1 MQYRELQVP
10 LSDLKLSPDNVRK
23 TPPSPEV
30 MAQFTASILDK
41 GLIHPLLV
49 KPAPRNGAKFHVVA
63 GGRRLA
69 AYKQLA
75 RARKVPK
82 DHPIRCAQIPEDAD
96 AAEISL
102 IENTI
107 REIMHPAD
115 QVVAFARLADSGVTV
130 AAIAARFGVSE
141 RTVEQRLRL
150 GNVAPE
156 LIEAYRADEIDL
168 NTLMSFAV
176 TTDHARQLNVW
187 ERVSNQGYRPSAWQ
201 VKRLLTEERVPA
213 GTAVARFVG
222 VEAYEAAGG
231 PVLRDLFADEHES
244 SVWIEDAA
252 LLNDLAMQ
260 QLQIAREALATRW
273 KWAEA
278 ALEVD
283 WSTTARY
290 GRIHPVPGEQTDE
303 ETAEVERLSER
314 HIELANLA
322 DDDWTDALVE
332 ESQAIEDRLEAIA
345 ADVGARATF
354 RPEDFRMAGCIA
366 TVGRD
371 GTLQVIQ
378 GLVKPEDMPNET
390 GDVAGGDGSEEGGD
404 VSHDAGRLNGPAIT
418 TPPASAADP
427 DAQARKE
434 AGVGIGLAD
443 DLRAI
448 RTTLVKAQLATDFG
462 AAFDLM
468 VFQLVRTVF
477 TRGYTGSWHA
487 LDIALR
493 ETPDRPNVRVNDDDF
508 AAWSPG
514 EAPLADWSHLPFEWM
529 EGEDDAACFAALRA
543 LPRAD
548 KETLFAAAVARTL
561 KGQLAFEHRPRPEL
575 EATVA
580 WLDIDFASQVRPT
593 AAMFWSRIKKSSILD
608 IARAVIGDA
617 WAEKHKRDKKSDL
630 VVYMEQAFLDPSCDP
645 DVPAQAYEA
654 IRGWALPG
662 FTAFDADPLGDTTAD
677 DDPSGPSAGAAAGEG
692 DPHSADADAEGTTA
706 AGDEALPAFLEDD

>member
-1 MQYRELQVP
+1 MHYPEIQVP
-10 LSDLKLSPDNVRK
+10 LQDLKLSPDNVRK
-23 TPPSPEV
+23 TPPAPEV

-49 KPAPRNGAKFHVVA
+49 KPAPRNGAKFLVVA

-75 RARKVPK
+75 KARKVPK
-82 DHPIRCAQIPEDAD
+82 DHPIRCARIADDAD

-102 IENTI
+102 IENSI
-107 REIMHPAD
+107 REAMHPAD
-115 QVVAFARLADSGVTV
+115 QVVAFAGLAASGVTV

-168 NTLMSFAV
+168 NTLMAFAV
-176 TTDHARQLNVW
+176 TTDHARQRAVW
-187 ERVSNQGYRPSAWQ
+187 ERVSAHGYRPSAWQ
-201 VKRLLTEERVPA
+201 VKRLLTEARVPA

-244 SVWIEDAA
+244 SVWLEDAA

-260 QLQIAREALATRW
+260 QLQLAREALATRW

-290 GRIHPVPGEQTDE
+290 GRIHPVPGEPTEE
-303 ETAEVERLSER
+303 ETAEVERLGER
-314 HIELANLA
+314 HIELANLD

-332 ESQAIEDRLEAIA
+332 ESEAIEDRLEAIA
-345 ADVGARATF
+345 ADVDARATF
-354 RPEDFRMAGCIA
+354 RPEDFALAGCIVTIA
-366 TVGRD
+366 RD
-371 GTLQVIQ
+371 GTLQTIQ
-378 GLVKPEDMPNET
+378 GLVKPEDLPNET
-390 GDVAGGDGSEEGGD
+390 GADAGGDASQEGAD
-404 VSHDAGRLNGPAIT
+404 TRVDATRVNGPAVT
-418 TPPASAADP
+418 TPIASPADP
-427 DAQARKE
+427 CAQARKE

-448 RTTLVKAQLATDFG
+448 RTTLVKAHLANDFG

-477 TRGYTGSWHA
+477 TRGYTGAWHT
-487 LDIALR
+487 LDIAFR
-493 ETPDRPNVRVNDDDF
+493 ETPDRPNVRANDDGF
-508 AAWSPG
+508 AAWNRA
-514 EAPLADWSHLPFEWM
+514 EAQLADWSHLPFEWM
-529 EGEDDAACFAALRA
+529 EGDDDAACFAALRA

-548 KETLFAAAVARTL
+548 KEMLFAAAVARTV

-580 WLDIDFASQVRPT
+580 RLDIDFATQARPT
-593 AAMFWSRIKKSSILD
+593 AGMFWSRINKSAILD
-608 IARAVIGDA
+608 IARSVIGDA
-617 WAEKHKRDKKSDL
+617 WADKHKRDKKSDL
-630 VVYMEQAFLDPSCDP
+630 VVYIEQAFLDPSSDP

-677 DDPSGPSAGAAAGEG
+677 DDASGPGAAAGEG
-692 DPHSADADAEGTTA
+692 DPPSADAD
-706 AGDEALPAFLEDD
+706 GDAALPAFLEDD